1 MRKFSNFYVFGFA
14 SIMVIIVAAILSL
27 IATFLQP
34 MQEKNRE
41 IEKKKNILSSIKIE
55 SDRTDAE
62 AKYEEYISK
71 SFVVDHTG
79 EIMGG
84 EDAFVIEMEEEMRK
98 PLEERHLPVFIG
110 TAGDGEKYIVPLF
123 GKGLWGP
130 IWGYLAFDEN
140 LNKIFGANFD
150 HEEETPGLG
159 AEINQPPFQDQFI
172 GKSIFDEGLQFTSIM
187 VTKAGTSAG
196 NPHAVDAISGGTITS
211 KGLEKMLYDCL
222 ISYES
227 YFKNAVR
234 DE

>member
-34 MQEKNRE
+34 LQEKNRE

-55 SDRTDAE
+55 SDRTNAE
-62 AKYEEYISK
+62 AMYDEYITS
-71 SFVVDHTG
+71 SFVVDHEGTIL
-79 EIMGG
+79 EG
-84 EDAFVIEMEEEMRK
+84 EDAFVIDMEEEMRK
-98 PLEERHLPVFIG
+98 PLTERHLPVYMG
-110 TAGDGEKYIVPLF
+110 SVGEGEKYIVPLF

-130 IWGYLAFDEN
+130 IWGYIAFNNN
-140 LNKIFGANFD
+140 LNEIFGANFD

-159 AEINQPPFQDQFI
+159 AEINQQPFQDQFI
-172 GKSIFDEGLQFTSIM
+172 GKRIFDEGFQFTSIL
-187 VTKAGTSAG
+187 VAKAGTSAG
-196 NPHAVDAISGGTITS
+196 NIHAVDAISGGTITC

-222 ISYES
+222 VSYES
-227 YFKNAVR
+227 YFKNAVS